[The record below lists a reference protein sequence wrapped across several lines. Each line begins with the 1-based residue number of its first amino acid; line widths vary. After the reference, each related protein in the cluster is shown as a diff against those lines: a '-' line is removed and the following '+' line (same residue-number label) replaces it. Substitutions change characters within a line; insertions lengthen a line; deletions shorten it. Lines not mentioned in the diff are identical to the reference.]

1 MNKEPD
7 YIKDISE
14 IRNIMERSS
23 RFMSLS
29 GLSGVMA
36 GIYALIGAF
45 LAYKLFYF
53 SDEILYR
60 SISRGALSGKVLN
73 LMLLAL
79 SVLVLAIGTGI
90 WLSHQK
96 AKKHNYKMWDA
107 TAKRMIVNLAIP
119 LVTGG
124 IFVLIMFSKGLIGL
138 IAPCTLIFYGLSLIN
153 ASKYTYT
160 DIRYLGFCEIVLGL
174 LSSYYIGFGL
184 LFWAIGF
191 GLLHIVYGT
200 VMYFKY
206 EK

>member
-1 MNKEPD
+1 
-7 YIKDISE
+7 
-14 IRNIMERSS
+14 
-23 RFMSLS
+23 
-29 GLSGVMA
+29 
-36 GIYALIGAF
+36 
-45 LAYKLFYF
+45 
-53 SDEILYR
+53 
-60 SISRGALSGKVLN
+60 
-73 LMLLAL
+73 MLLAL

-90 WLSHQK
+90 WLSHLK

-191 GLLHIVYGT
+191 GLLHIVYGA